1 VSAEALLDRLIQA
14 LRCLPGVGAK
24 SAQRMAYHL
33 LERER
38 EGGLRLADALV
49 EAMKRVGHCQQCRDF
64 SESPVCPICLSASRD
79 RQLLCAVETPADRL
93 AIEQA
98 TGYRGLYFVLQGRLS
113 PLDGVGPAEL
123 GLDRLDSRLAEG
135 EVRELII
142 ATNPTVEGH
151 RALPGPDG
159 PPAAGQADPAGAR
172 RAVGR
177 RTGVHRPRH
186 PGARLRLASGGTRI
200 ISAVHQTG
208 VPP

>member
-1 VSAEALLDRLIQA
+1 MSAEALLDRLIQA

-38 EGGLRLADALV
+38 EGGLRLADALA
-49 EAMKRVGHCQQCRDF
+49 EAMNRVGHCQQCRDF

-123 GLDRLDSRLAEG
+123 GLDRLDARLAEG

-142 ATNPTVEGH
+142 ATNPTVEGEATAH
-151 RALPGPDG
+151 YLA
-159 PPAAGQADPAGAR
+159 QMAR
-172 RAVGR
+172 QWQVKP
-177 RTGVHRPRH
+177 T
-186 PGARLRLASGGTRI
+186 RLA
-200 ISAVHQTG
+200 HG
-208 VPP
+208 VPLGGELEYIDRGTLAHAFGSRLAVPE